1 MQIFYEFFQNGKH
14 HIRNDA
20 DDPESRPLLISETT
34 ATSPTSSSSS
44 PVSPTSP
51 AVSSSLQGNNCSGR
65 AAAAVRTVPR
75 SLPVKNGSSQ
85 AYYQRVSESPTPSP
99 LSANKGDSGVLETSL
114 DDLAK
119 RSPSC
124 TVGERKTP
132 PRFNDVSA
140 TAGVP
145 LIRFCGLTQSDSSL
159 SSADGNRNYNYGN
172 QVEYSPPEWGLVS
185 GGEHLNGLNSP
196 YALTVVGQPHA
207 VFLGMQINAS
217 KEKTSIVPTG
227 CDSAFSKTSADNTE
241 KHQCSDSPETKMVDA
256 LMSGPYPMSIG
267 DSGNETNPCSTEA
280 GSYGG
285 ESSRLRQQ
293 ECSVNEQLFP
303 EKCVGS
309 GGSGNYNDVNICV
322 SENDVPRRSDQ
333 NGVGVSASCSAEISG
348 PTPESGECERHRGPN
363 AGARPTS
370 GDLSGADAQTFS
382 HEGLNSLGDAGVE
395 NGARPA
401 ILAGGQREGNASDL
415 MGTVQN
421 VPSEPPVS
429 GDDKRLLGDVS
440 DFPLAERGGWARTPR
455 NFLGNSEEKHAPH
468 EMNNAA
474 EENNNRTRD
483 LVASGGPTRSASV
496 GDDEN
501 CYGVGSSS
509 STVTVSE
516 PEKAITEKGGSE
528 KVDEITSHSLGSV
541 SSRRNSS
548 PPLAPGETSA
558 VVKSILS
565 LDELRTT
572 FL

>member
-1 MQIFYEFFQNGKH
+1 MMMGDDDDDNDDDLQESSSSQPGCTRQKKLGRDLTTNFVLLRTNETKEAGIGEKNSGPQGTCVVNSYSSQKRSLCQTISQNGSDKSSQCLPTASPEVDDNANGIHRRPNGKH

-348 PTPESGECERHRGPN
+348 PTPESGN
-363 AGARPTS
+363 AK
-370 GDLSGADAQTFS
+370 
-382 HEGLNSLGDAGVE
+382 
-395 NGARPA
+395 
-401 ILAGGQREGNASDL
+401 
-415 MGTVQN
+415 GT
-421 VPSEPPVS
+421 E
-429 GDDKRLLGDVS
+429 D
-440 DFPLAERGGWARTPR
+440 
-455 NFLGNSEEKHAPH
+455 
-468 EMNNAA
+468 
-474 EENNNRTRD
+474 RTRVRD
-483 LVASGGPTRSASV
+483 
-496 GDDEN
+496 
-501 CYGVGSSS
+501 
-509 STVTVSE
+509 
-516 PEKAITEKGGSE
+516 
-528 KVDEITSHSLGSV
+528 
-541 SSRRNSS
+541 
-548 PPLAPGETSA
+548 
-558 VVKSILS
+558 
-565 LDELRTT
+565 
-572 FL
+572 